1 MNLVLRSFQMHPKN
15 SDAGMVKKMIYSG
28 SEKRLPVL
36 SSMLLRS

>member
-15 SDAGMVKKMIYSG
+15 SACRYGEKMIYSG